1 MIQIIDTA
9 ELLQDEK
16 VLFLLIG
23 EGMEKI
29 MLKEEVLSRKIK
41 NVRFVDAVPKSE
53 VFKYILASNMG
64 ASVLKKVETFK
75 SVYSNKTFDYM
86 SCKKP
91 ILMLIDGIS
100 RKLVED
106 AKCGIYVE
114 PEDINSFVE
123 NIKFYKNSPNE
134 ILMHGENGY
143 KYAKLHFDRDKLAN
157 EYIEIL
163 INHLN

>member
-1 MIQIIDTA
+1 M
-9 ELLQDEK
+9 DEP
-16 VLFLLIG
+16 FFIS
-23 EGMEKI
+23 I
-29 MLKEEVLSRKIK
+29 NTNF
-41 NVRFVDAVPKSE
+41 NVNLYDRAQRYVNLCQSGDLPNDE
-53 VFKYILASNMG
+53 N
-64 ASVLKKVETFK
+64 
-75 SVYSNKTFDYM
+75 D
-86 SCKKP
+86 
-91 ILMLIDGIS
+91 
-100 RKLVED
+100 
-106 AKCGIYVE
+106 IYVE